1 MWSFYLI
8 LFTFAVWNSAVVPAL
23 SANVVGVLG
32 ARHIAPGPAVLLV
45 WVPAEVVRP
54 SPLAHL
60 AVPPVAQVGFGP
72 LLAGGSRQ
80 RD

>member
-1 MWSFYLI
+1 M
-8 LFTFAVWNSAVVPAL
+8 

-32 ARHIAPGPAVLLV
+32 ARHIAPGPTVLLV

-72 LLAGGSRQ
+72 LLAGGSGLRNGDCPSVVHPLALPPIPA
-80 RD
+80 RGR